1 MNNGSCEQGCVNT
14 KGSYECICPP
24 GRRLHWNR
32 KDCVGEWRGT
42 TCWPCPL
49 YGRRGMQEIV
59 TAEVAGGGFLGPG
72 LEGRGL
78 LSLRLANGKQ
88 SLLMRRTLEARKA

>member
-1 MNNGSCEQGCVNT
+1 
-14 KGSYECICPP
+14 
-24 GRRLHWNR
+24 
-32 KDCVGEWRGT
+32 
-42 TCWPCPL
+42 
-49 YGRRGMQEIV
+49 MQEIV